1 MELAFATR
9 DLRTLCEDL
18 SVAQD
23 VLGTSV
29 ADQLKARLADMRA
42 ADNVEEFMGLGIP
55 GVMPLDPD
63 AVTVELSQGYRIVMR
78 SNHEVGPRRPENA
91 EEWRRVRRVQILSI
105 DRDAG

>member
-23 VLGTSV
+23 VVGMAV
-29 ADQLKARLADMRA
+29 ADQLRARLADLRA

-55 GVMPLDPD
+55 GVGPPD
-63 AVTVELSQGYRIVMR
+63 GGLLTVELSQGYRIVMK
-78 SNHEVGPRRPENA
+78 SNHDVGRRSPDHT